1 MINANMRLYDYF
13 TLGLNDYGDTAL
25 SSEAKGQIKISI
37 NETNYNLV
45 NNILYKDCSYIGLT
59 YAEIDDTF
67 VIQYGD
73 IKLKVKHVNPQG
85 RYKQVFMGLYE

>member
-1 MINANMRLYDYF
+1 MINAKKRNYDYF
-13 TLGLNDYGDTAL
+13 TLEVSEYGDSSL
-25 SSEAKGQIKISI
+25 SLEPKGKIKVFISEIS
-37 NETNYNLV
+37 NSTV

-73 IKLKVKHVNPQG
+73 LKLKVKHVNAQG